1 MTPRSLRQGAW
12 YALEQAGRLLESST
26 VLFEMGHSYSSSAV
40 GLAMLGREEIGRSRI
55 LRRLAEDV
63 QNGKTLFPKHVR
75 KAYENHVNKQREGMF
90 GTMLRA
96 EAGTELH
103 RLFRDRMDN
112 PPYSE
117 AWHKAAAGLKLA
129 HQSKRK
135 RAPSTY
141 HDLRTRAFYIDV
153 EESGTWYR
161 PCDIT
166 RQEAMN
172 EITDAVNDYADE
184 YIRLRPGVLKDDFPE
199 MADALETISPRVSLP
214 LPRWPKFG

>member
-26 VLFEMGHSYSSSAV
+26 VLFEMGDSSSAV

-63 QNGKTLFPKHVR
+63 QNGITIAPKDVR
-75 KAYENHVNKQREGMF
+75 AAYEDHVDKQREGMF
-90 GTMLRA
+90 GTALRA
-96 EAGTELH
+96 EPGTELH
-103 RLFRDRMDN
+103 RLFRERIDN

-117 AWHKAAAGLKLA
+117 AWHKADEELKRV
-129 HQSKRK
+129 HKSKRK

-141 HDLRTRAFYIDV
+141 HDLRTRAFYVDLQ
-153 EESGTWYR
+153 ESGAWYR
-161 PCDIT
+161 PCDIA
-166 RQEAMN
+166 RQDAKN
-172 EITDAVNDYADE
+172 EIIDAVNDYAGERD
-184 YIRLRPGVLKDDFPE
+184 RLRLEVLKDDFPE

-214 LPRWPKFG
+214 LPRWPTLAG